1 MIRAGPPAAVSWAE
15 PDRACPSRVTA
26 SGTGPGGV
34 GLGAPRGGP
43 AGPGSTGYCAGVSAS
58 DWHGEGR
65 GANTS
70 QCPSLDGGTIAP
82 YPAPKVTVLRLVSG
96 SPAGSA
102 ARTRQPAAAAAD
114 RAVSSTS
121 TLLFKLKV
129 QVGTP
134 AAMISCMI
142 SKYFSYVYRYH
153 MYMISYFT
161 KCQCCL

>member
-102 ARTRQPAAAAAD
+102 DPAAG
-114 RAVSSTS
+114 RRGGGPCCQFNFNVT
-121 TLLFKLKV
+121 V
-129 QVGTP
+129 QVESSSWYPGCYD
-134 AAMISCMI
+134 I
-142 SKYFSYVYRYH
+142 
-153 MYMISYFT
+153 MYDFEIFFI
-161 KCQCCL
+161 CI